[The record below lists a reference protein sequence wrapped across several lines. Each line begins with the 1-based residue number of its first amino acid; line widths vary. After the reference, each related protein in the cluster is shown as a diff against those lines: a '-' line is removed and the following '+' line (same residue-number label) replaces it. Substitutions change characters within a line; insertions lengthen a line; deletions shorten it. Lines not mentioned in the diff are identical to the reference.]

1 MKILICSMQVPFLRG
16 GGTEFLVESL
26 RRQLV
31 AAHHQVD
38 VVQMPLNWQDRAG
51 LLQGYLSWRTLDL
64 STVEGERVDLLIAT
78 KFPSFVAP
86 HDNKV
91 TWLVQQFRQ
100 LYDLYGTQYSP
111 YGHCETDGSLQRI
124 VHAADT
130 RALAESRRLFAISK
144 NVARRLAQYNGLQA
158 EVLYPPTPYDG
169 LLYHES
175 YGDYVLA
182 LSRLNVM
189 KRVELLVRAMAHT
202 QSGARCLIAGT
213 GPEEAALRKLI
224 RQKGLEDRVRL
235 LGYVPDEEVPHLYA
249 NALAVYYAPYD
260 EDYGFSTVE
269 GFQALKPVLT
279 ANDSGGALEFVE
291 DGVTGAVVPADD
303 PRALA
308 DAIDRLYRERSLCRR
323 LGSAGSE
330 RVRGI
335 RWQTTLPRLLE
346 R

>member
-1 MKILICSMQVPFLRG
+1 MRILICTMQVPFLRG

-26 RRQLV
+26 RRQLL
-31 AAHHQVD
+31 AAEHQVD
-38 VVQMPLNWQDRAG
+38 VVQIPLNWQDRVG
-51 LLQGYLSWRTLDL
+51 LLQGYLSWRTLNL
-64 STVEGERVDLLIAT
+64 AMVEGERVDLVIAT
-78 KFPSFVAP
+78 KFPSFLAP

-111 YGHCETDGSLQRI
+111 YGHSEADRTLQRI
-124 VHAADT
+124 VHTADT
-130 RALAESRRLFAISK
+130 QALAESRRLFTISR
-144 NVARRLAQYNGLQA
+144 NVARRLAQYNSLQA

-169 LLYHES
+169 LLHHDS

-182 LSRLNVM
+182 LSRLNIM
-189 KRVELLVRAMAHT
+189 KRVDLLVRAMAHV

-213 GPEEAALRKLI
+213 GPEEGALRKLI
-224 RQKGLEDRVRL
+224 GQTRLEGRVKL
-235 LGYVPDEEVPHLYA
+235 LGYVPDEEVPRLYA

-269 GFQALKPVLT
+269 GFQAQKPVLT
-279 ANDSGGALEFVE
+279 ASDSGGALEFVE
-291 DGVTGAVVPADD
+291 DGVTGSVVPPGE
-303 PRALA
+303 PRVLA
-308 DAIDRLYRERSLCRR
+308 EAIDRLYRERSLCRQ

-335 RWQTTLPRLLE
+335 TWKATLPRLLE
-346 R
+346 G